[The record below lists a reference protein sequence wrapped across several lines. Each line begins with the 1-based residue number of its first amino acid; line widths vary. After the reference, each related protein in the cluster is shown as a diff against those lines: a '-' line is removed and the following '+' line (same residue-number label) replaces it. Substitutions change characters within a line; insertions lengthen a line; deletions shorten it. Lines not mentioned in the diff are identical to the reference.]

1 LTSCGVTATDK
12 LLFPLKNLKLL
23 SEADGDTVL
32 VLILALIILKEKGDT
47 FLVLAL
53 LYILT

>member
-1 LTSCGVTATDK
+1 MTATDK